1 MSGTETLIPQEMDA
15 VIEENS
21 RVSVPGVGIVNA
33 DFLKIDEN
41 NISDALDKQAGY
53 YAFWS
58 VAVADAERD
67 AAQANLNAKVVAA
80 EVHREL
86 KEDNKKMTVPDLKM
100 AVDEDPRVVAAR
112 MTAIDEEYRSSL
124 CKAMMY
130 ALQQKKDML
139 SSKTGLRRTE
149 LEVHMK
155 EIGQKVLTGGKYGEE

>member
-1 MSGTETLIPQEMDA
+1 MSCTNREEEISVQEMDDI
-15 VIEENS
+15 VHGKS
-21 RVSVPGVGIVNA
+21 QVSIPEVGVVNTE
-33 DFLKIDEN
+33 FLQIDDN

-58 VAVADAERD
+58 VAVAEAERD
-67 AAQANLNAKVVAA
+67 AANSKMQTKVIEA
-80 EVHREL
+80 ETWRQL
-86 KEDNKKMTVPDLKM
+86 KSSNSKMTVPDLKA
-100 AVDEDPRVVAAR
+100 AVEEDPKVMAAR
-112 MTAIDEEYRSSL
+112 FNQIDAEYRLSL

-155 EIGQKVLTGGKYGEE
+155 EISEKVLTGGK